1 MVTSNLFFDL
11 REIYCC
17 NFLFIF
23 SNSKVIFLSYIF
35 LLLFFPI
42 VKTFAL
48 EVIFFCFDLFNTHP
62 GFCRFCFLW
71 GFFVCLVGFF
81 LGGGLQTFQGP
92 LHHCSCFYLLIVFI
106 LVHRLDSLV

>member
-42 VKTFAL
+42 VKTFTL
-48 EVIFFCFDLFNTHP
+48 EVIFFFVLIYLTPTQVFADFV
-62 GFCRFCFLW
+62 FC
-71 GFFVCLVGFF
+71 VFF
-81 LGGGLQTFQGP
+81 LFVWL
-92 LHHCSCFYLLIVFI
+92 VFF
-106 LVHRLDSLV
+106 